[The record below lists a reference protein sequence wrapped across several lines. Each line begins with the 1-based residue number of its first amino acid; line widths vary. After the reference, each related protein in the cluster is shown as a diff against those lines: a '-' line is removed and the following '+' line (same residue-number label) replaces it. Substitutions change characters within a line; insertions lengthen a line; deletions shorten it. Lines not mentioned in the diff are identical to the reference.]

1 MLVKPQ
7 QQLWYEFLVSL
18 AIIFGALFCIL
29 PLEGF
34 VFKWWKDHAMLLS
47 LLYLGAGMLF
57 FVFSSIRLT
66 MVSFAACTALCLFLN
81 ERIQSPLA
89 NPQPT
94 DDPVFRIIQFKLE
107 DNAQDEL
114 LSVLRIEADLISVQG
129 VPQSQVGQVNDLF
142 TCCGYP
148 YFHCT
153 IDTSSR
159 HAITVYSKHPF
170 KDVKS
175 LYYPNTSGIAGVVQ
189 FSGDG
194 IQEDFHFFTSFFE
207 TIDNAKTYATAQESV
222 KTFAHQLKRIEQPLF
237 VFGHYGFVPWS
248 SEIQF
253 LKQHSELTDSRR
265 FLKPSFP
272 HGYISVF
279 NQPLDHI
286 LYSNHFKCISFETIS
301 SSTNP
306 QVGIVGAFQF
316 KNQAVVNYVEAK
328 YQEL

>member
-1 MLVKPQ
+1 MLVKPH

-18 AIIFGALFCIL
+18 AIILGVLFCIL

-47 LLYLGAGMLF
+47 LIYLGAGVLF

-66 MVSFAACTALCLFLN
+66 MVSFAACAALCLFLN
-81 ERIQSPLA
+81 ERMQSPLA
-89 NPQPT
+89 NPKPT
-94 DDPVFRIIQFKLE
+94 ADPVFKIIQFKLE
-107 DNAQDEL
+107 DNAQDDL
-114 LSVLRIEADLISVQG
+114 LSVLQIEADLISVQG

-153 IDTSSR
+153 IDSSSR
-159 HAITVYSKHPF
+159 RAITVYSKHPF
-170 KDVKS
+170 RDIKS
-175 LYYPNTSGIAGVVQ
+175 LYYPDAPGIAGVVR
-189 FSGDG
+189 FSEEDA
-194 IQEDFHFFTSFFE
+194 QEDFHFFTSFFE
-207 TIDNAKTYATAQESV
+207 TIDNPEIYARAQGSL
-222 KTFAHQLKRIEQPLF
+222 KTFAHQLKRVEQPLF
-237 VFGHYGFVPWS
+237 VFGHYGLVPWS

-253 LKQHSELTDSRR
+253 LKQHSELADSRR

-306 QVGIVGAFQF
+306 HIGIVGAFQF

-328 YQEL
+328 YQEF